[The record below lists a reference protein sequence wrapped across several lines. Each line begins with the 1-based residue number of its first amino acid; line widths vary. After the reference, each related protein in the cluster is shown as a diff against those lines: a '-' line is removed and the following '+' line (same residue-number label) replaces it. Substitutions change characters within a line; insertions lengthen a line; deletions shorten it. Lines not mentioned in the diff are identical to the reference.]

1 MKVKIDIIGSNK
13 KEESQKIETTNINE
27 EGDNTN
33 TEQLYKRYNECRDYQ
48 LKQFW
53 ENSKF
58 VWAFLLVCFAAY
70 GALFMS
76 KDINCI
82 SKQHLRHAMLFV
94 SSLGIALSFVWL
106 WMARASKAWFEVFE
120 NVIWHIED
128 VQNKLEQNSDLL
140 IHNFWSIKR
149 EKFWKGFFKNIF
161 MAKPFSPSKMVIGIG
176 WNLIIIWIG
185 ITIFSFSYPNNDDD
199 TNHLIDFLSLF
210 PIIGTF
216 LMRII
221 CVRSSTLRNLNEEKV
236 YQNLKKDFSKLDIYF
251 EIKGRKINFYLT
263 DNKAVEQLQSLVSI
277 LKIKPTLEE
286 LKATFS
292 YSKVKKHYKLI
303 NQKID
308 IIKKLL
314 DQNNGNSDNQ
324 IVRVI
329 IRVGNSINVKTSNTD
344 KDYELILKHL
354 KDNIQ
359 QEGNKIIIPLECINN
374 Q

>member
-82 SKQHLRHAMLFV
+82 SKKYLAFAMLFV
-94 SSLGIALSFVWL
+94 SSLGVALSFVWL

-128 VQNKLEQNSDLL
+128 VLNKLKRNRDLL
-140 IHNFWSIKR
+140 IHNYWSIKR
-149 EKFWKGFFKNIF
+149 EKHWYCPRNLFR
-161 MAKPFSPSKMVIGIG
+161 AKPFSPSKIVIGIG
-176 WNLIIIWIG
+176 WNLISLWIG
-185 ITIFSFSYPNNDDD
+185 IGLY
-199 TNHLIDFLSLF
+199 SLRYIKDNENYFIYLFTFF
-210 PIIGTF
+210 PIIGAL

-221 CVRSSTLRNLNEEKV
+221 CVRSSALRNPNEEIV
-236 YQNLKKDFSKLDIYF
+236 YQNLKNDFEKLKIYF
-251 EIKGRKINFYLT
+251 EIKGLDINFYLT
-263 DNKAVEQLQSLVSI
+263 NDEAVEQLQSIEKI
-277 LKIKPTLEE
+277 LKIKPKLDE
-286 LKATFS
+286 LTATFS
-292 YSKVKKHYKLI
+292 YRAVKHYYKSI
-303 NQKID
+303 NQKKEK
-308 IIKKLL
+308 IKKLL
-314 DQNNGNSDNQ
+314 NLNNDNTDGQ

-329 IRVGNSINVKTSNTD
+329 IREGNNINVKTSNVD
-344 KDYELILKHL
+344 RDYKFIIKHITG
-354 KDNIQ
+354 NIQ
-359 QEGNKIIIPLECINN
+359 QEGNKIIIPLECIKIK
-374 Q
+374 